1 MPSGDLPHGQRPSLP
16 RSANNIIK
24 FILQLDHLKKKIVMD
39 ETNSEVQW
47 NPVYKVTNGP
57 KQFYILTRIFY
68 QGKVLMAV
76 FARRPKKSGRNND
89 VAVRRGLTVPV
100 IKDASI
106 CPLIVPIVLKKP
118 CFSYSNL
125 I

>member
-1 MPSGDLPHGQRPSLP
+1 
-16 RSANNIIK
+16 
-24 FILQLDHLKKKIVMD
+24 MD

-57 KQFYILTRIFY
+57 KKFCILTRIFTKEKY
-68 QGKVLMAV
+68 YMAV
-76 FARRPKKSGRNND
+76 FARRPKKSGRNNE

-106 CPLIVPIVLKKP
+106 CPLFNCPNCFKEVL
-118 CFSYSNL
+118 FFL
-125 I
+125 L